1 MRFLMLTAV
10 TLFAGVAHAEEGMWT
25 FNRFPSDTVEKLYGF
40 KPDAAWLEKVRLSS
54 ARLAQGCSASF
65 VSPDGLVMTNHH
77 CVHSCVEELSSPKKN
92 YIADGFWAKTAGD
105 ELKCPNLEVNQLVSI
120 TDVTA
125 RVMKAAE
132 GLDDAKGNEAKK
144 AAMTAIEK
152 ECQTSDALRCEV
164 VTLYNGG
171 VYDLYQYKR
180 HQDVRL
186 VWAPELGIAFF
197 GGDPDNFMFPR
208 FTLDASFVRVYEG
221 GENGKGGKPVKTEHY
236 FKWSDAGAKDGQLT
250 FVAGNPGSTSRLDT
264 VAETKSHRDNG
275 LVSRLMYLSEMRGA
289 LVEYA
294 RRGKEQARHSMSLL
308 FGIENAL
315 KAFRGE
321 AEALFAPGFL
331 DGLQKAEDALKQ
343 KVLADKSLA
352 TTHGAWDAI
361 AAAVDKARPLSKR
374 HGMLEGATGFRSDL
388 FNFARMLVRAAE
400 ERAKPNEKRLREYTD
415 GRLPALAA
423 RLLSAAPVY
432 PELEVFRLTFGLTKL
447 REVLGPDDAVVKLVL
462 GKESPEQ
469 VAKRLVKGSK
479 LMDLKVRKQLYEGG
493 ADAIAKSQDPMILLA
508 RSVDGES
515 RALRKTME
523 DEIEAPIRKHHE
535 LIAAARFKIQGTN
548 TYPDATFSPRLSFGA
563 VKGWL
568 ENGKPVAPYTTFS
581 QTFERHTGSDPFALP
596 KSWLAAKDQLDLTT
610 PMNFVT
616 TNDIIG
622 GNSGSPV
629 FDQDARI
636 VGLIFDGNI
645 HSLGGDY
652 GFDASVNRAIA
663 VDSRGILTALEKVYK
678 VDRLVNELRG
688 K

>member
-10 TLFAGVAHAEEGMWT
+10 TLFAGAAHAEEGMWT

-132 GLDDAKGNEAKK
+132 GLDVAKGNEAKK

-508 RSVDGES
+508 KAIDAES

-568 ENGKPVAPYTTFS
+568 ENGKPVAPFTTFGE
-581 QTFERHTGSDPFALP
+581 TFERHTGSDPFALP
-596 KSWLAAKDQLDLTT
+596 KSWLAAKAQLDLAT

-629 FDQDARI
+629 FDKDARI

>member
-40 KPDAAWLEKVRLSS
+40 KPDANWLEKVRLSS

-77 CVHSCVEELSSPKKN
+77 CVHACVEELSSPKKN

-105 ELKCPNLEVNQLVSI
+105 ELKCPNLEVNQLVAI

-132 GLDDAKGNEAKK
+132 GLDDAKGLDAKK
-144 AAMTAIEK
+144 AAMSAIEK

-208 FTLDASFVRVYEG
+208 FTLDASFVRIYEG
-221 GENGKGGKPVKTEHY
+221 GENGKGGKPVKTEHF
-236 FKWSDAGAKDGQLT
+236 FKWSPDGAKDGQLT

-264 VAETKSHRDNG
+264 VAETRAHRDTS
-275 LVSRLMYLSEMRGA
+275 LVSRLMYLSELRGA

-308 FGIENAL
+308 FGVENGL

-331 DGLQKAEDALKQ
+331 DNLQKAEDTLK
-343 KVLADKSLA
+343 KAVLADKSMGA
-352 TTHGAWDAI
+352 THGAWDAI
-361 AAAVDKARPLSKR
+361 AAAVEKARPLSKR
-374 HGMLEGATGFRSDL
+374 YGMLEGATGFRSDL

-400 ERAKPNEKRLREYTD
+400 ERTKPNEKRLREYTD

-447 REVLGPDDAVVKLVL
+447 REVLGPDDAVVKAVL

-493 ADAIAKSQDPMILLA
+493 ADAIARSQDPMILLA
-508 RSVDGES
+508 KSIDAES

-523 DEIEAPIRKHHE
+523 DEIEAPIRKNHE

-568 ENGKPVAPYTTFS
+568 EDGKPVAPFTTFG

-596 KSWLAAKDQLDLTT
+596 KSWLGAKAQLDLAT

-629 FDQDARI
+629 FDKDAQI

-663 VDSRGILTALEKVYK
+663 VDSRGILAALEKVYK
-678 VDRLVNELRG
+678 VERLVNELKGR
-688 K
+688 